1 MILKNSK
8 IFLAGHK
15 GMIGSAIHKK
25 LKEKNKDVITIDK
38 KKLDLRDQ
46 SRVFDFL
53 KKIKPKTVI
62 VAAAKVG
69 GIKAN
74 NDFKADFIYDN
85 ISIQN
90 NLIHGSFLSGTKNLI
105 FLGSSCVY
113 PKNSKQPIKEK
124 YLLSNYLEK
133 TNEPYAVAK
142 IAGIKLC
149 ESYNYQYKLNYKCLM
164 PSNSYGL
171 NDNYDSQSSHFLPA
185 IIKKILNAINDGND
199 HITLW
204 GNGKPL
210 RELVFSEDVADAVLY
225 FMNKKTKN
233 TLINIGSKEERTI
246 SDYARLVMKILGVKL
261 NVKYINKNFN
271 GTYRK
276 KLDLTIAS
284 SYGWK
289 AKTPIKKGITLTI
302 KDYLEK
308 ELKLT
313 KSNKIN
319 IN

>member
-1 MILKNSK
+1 MISKNSK

-15 GMIGSAIHKK
+15 GMIGSAIYKK
-25 LKEKNKDVITIDK
+25 LKKKYKRIITIDK

-46 SRVFDFL
+46 AKVFNFL
-53 KKIKPKTVI
+53 KKIKPQATI

-69 GIKAN
+69 GMKAN

-90 NLIHGSFLSGTKNLI
+90 NLIHGSFISGTKNLI

-149 ESYNYQYKLNYKCLM
+149 ESYNHQYSLNYKCLM
-164 PSNSYGL
+164 PANSYGL
-171 NDNYDSQSSHFLPA
+171 NDNYDSNTSHFLPA
-185 IIKKILNAINDGND
+185 IIQKILNAIKNGEN

-204 GNGKPL
+204 GNGKSL
-210 RELVFSEDVADAVLY
+210 RELVFSDDVADSVLY
-225 FMNKKTKN
+225 FMEKKTKE
-233 TLINIGSKEERTI
+233 TLINIGSKNEKTI
-246 SDYARLVMKILGVKL
+246 NDYARLIMKVLGVNL
-261 NVKYINKNFN
+261 RINYINKSLN
-271 GTYRK
+271 GTFRK
-276 KLDLTIAS
+276 KLDLTVAS
-284 SYGWK
+284 KYGWK
-289 AKTPIKKGITLTI
+289 AKTPIETGLLLTI
-302 KDYLEK
+302 NDYLEK
-308 ELKLT
+308 KL
-313 KSNKIN
+313 NKIF
-319 IN
+319 

>member
-1 MILKNSK
+1 MISKNSK

-25 LKEKNKDVITIDK
+25 LKKKYKRIITIDK

-46 SRVFDFL
+46 AKVFNFL
-53 KKIKPKTVI
+53 KKIKPQVTI

-90 NLIHGSFLSGTKNLI
+90 NLIHGSFISGTKNLI

-149 ESYNYQYKLNYKCLM
+149 ESYNHQYNLNYKCLM
-164 PSNSYGL
+164 PANSYGL
-171 NDNYDSQSSHFLPA
+171 NDNYDSNTSHFLPA
-185 IIKKILNAINDGND
+185 IIQKILDAIKNGEN

-204 GNGKPL
+204 GNGKSL
-210 RELVFSEDVADAVLY
+210 RELVFSDDVADSVLY
-225 FMNKKTKN
+225 FMDKKTKE
-233 TLINIGSKEERTI
+233 TLINIGSKNEKTI
-246 SDYARLVMKILGVKL
+246 NDYARLIMSVLGVEL
-261 NVKYINKNFN
+261 EIKYINKSFN
-271 GTYRK
+271 GTFRK
-276 KLDLTIAS
+276 KLDLTVAS
-284 SYGWK
+284 KYGWK
-289 AKTPIKKGITLTI
+289 AKTPIETGLLLTI
-302 KDYLEK
+302 NDYLEK
-308 ELKLT
+308 KL
-313 KSNKIN
+313 NKIF
-319 IN
+319 

>member
-1 MILKNSK
+1 MISKNSK

-25 LKEKNKDVITIDK
+25 LKKKYKHIITIDK

-46 SRVFDFL
+46 AKVFTFL
-53 KKIKPKTVI
+53 KKIKPQVTI

-90 NLIHGSFLSGTKNLI
+90 NLIHGSFISGTKNLI

-149 ESYNYQYKLNYKCLM
+149 ESYNHQYNLNYKCLM
-164 PSNSYGL
+164 PANSYGL
-171 NDNYDSQSSHFLPA
+171 NDNYDSNTSHFLPA
-185 IIKKILNAINDGND
+185 IIQKILDAIKNGEN

-204 GNGKPL
+204 GNGKSL
-210 RELVFSEDVADAVLY
+210 RELVFSDDVADSVLY
-225 FMNKKTKN
+225 FMDKKTKE
-233 TLINIGSKEERTI
+233 TLINIGSKNEKTI
-246 SDYARLVMKILGVKL
+246 NDYARLIMSVLGVDFGI
-261 NVKYINKNFN
+261 KYINKNFN
-271 GTYRK
+271 GTFRK
-276 KLDLTIAS
+276 KLDLKVALK
-284 SYGWK
+284 YGWK
-289 AKTPIKKGITLTI
+289 AKTPIETGLLLTI
-302 KDYLEK
+302 NDYLEK
-308 ELKLT
+308 KL
-313 KSNKIN
+313 NKIF
-319 IN
+319 

>member
-1 MILKNSK
+1 MISKNSK

-15 GMIGSAIHKK
+15 GMIGSAIYKK
-25 LKEKNKDVITIDK
+25 LKKKYKRIITIDK
-38 KKLDLRDQ
+38 KNLDLRDQ
-46 SRVFDFL
+46 AKVFNFL
-53 KKIKPKTVI
+53 KKIKPQATI

-90 NLIHGSFLSGTKNLI
+90 NLIHGSFISGTKNLI

-149 ESYNYQYKLNYKCLM
+149 ESYNHQYSLNYKCLM
-164 PSNSYGL
+164 PANSYGL
-171 NDNYDSQSSHFLPA
+171 NDNYDSNTSHFLPA
-185 IIKKILNAINDGND
+185 IIQKILDAIKNGEN

-204 GNGKPL
+204 GNGKSL
-210 RELVFSEDVADAVLY
+210 RELVFSDDVADSVLY
-225 FMNKKTKN
+225 FMEKKTKE
-233 TLINIGSKEERTI
+233 TLINIGSKNEKTI
-246 SDYARLVMKILGVKL
+246 NDYARLIMKVLGVNL
-261 NVKYINKNFN
+261 RINYINKSLN
-271 GTYRK
+271 GTFRK
-276 KLDLTIAS
+276 KLDLTVAS
-284 SYGWK
+284 KYGWK
-289 AKTPIKKGITLTI
+289 AKTPIETGLLLTI
-302 KDYLEK
+302 NDYLEK
-308 ELKLT
+308 KL
-313 KSNKIN
+313 NKIF
-319 IN
+319 

>member
-1 MILKNSK
+1 MISKNSK

-15 GMIGSAIHKK
+15 GMIGSAIYKK
-25 LKEKNKDVITIDK
+25 LKKKYKRIITIDK

-46 SRVFDFL
+46 AKVFNFL
-53 KKIKPKTVI
+53 KKIKPQATI

-90 NLIHGSFLSGTKNLI
+90 NLIHGSFISGTKNLI

-149 ESYNYQYKLNYKCLM
+149 ESYNHQYSLNYKCLM
-164 PSNSYGL
+164 PANSYGL
-171 NDNYDSQSSHFLPA
+171 NDNYDSNTSHFLPA
-185 IIKKILNAINDGND
+185 IIQKILDAIKNGEN

-204 GNGKPL
+204 GNGKSL
-210 RELVFSEDVADAVLY
+210 RELVFSDDVADSVLY
-225 FMNKKTKN
+225 FMEKKTKE
-233 TLINIGSKEERTI
+233 TLINIGSKNEKTI
-246 SDYARLVMKILGVKL
+246 NDYAKLIMKVLGVNL
-261 NVKYINKNFN
+261 RINYINKSLN
-271 GTYRK
+271 GTFRK
-276 KLDLTIAS
+276 KLDLTVAS
-284 SYGWK
+284 KYGWK
-289 AKTPIKKGITLTI
+289 AKTPIETGLLLTI
-302 KDYLEK
+302 NDYLEK
-308 ELKLT
+308 KL
-313 KSNKIN
+313 NKIF
-319 IN
+319 